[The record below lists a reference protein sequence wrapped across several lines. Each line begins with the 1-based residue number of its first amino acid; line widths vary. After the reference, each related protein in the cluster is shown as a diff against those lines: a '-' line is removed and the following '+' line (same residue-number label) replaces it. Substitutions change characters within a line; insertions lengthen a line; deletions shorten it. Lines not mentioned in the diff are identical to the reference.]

1 MMKNINLF
9 GFFLAI
15 IVLVSACKDDVVVE
29 TGTTYTFEA
38 ATATQA
44 DVQEALILFESGD
57 KIVFGAGTFNFTST
71 LSADGKTDMI
81 IEGAG
86 MNETF
91 LDFTGQISG
100 AEGLKIN
107 NCNSILMYNFTVQ
120 NAEGDGIKATD
131 CDGISFYNVGA
142 VWTGPVSSDNGGYG
156 LYPVVCTNVMMDGC
170 YVRGASDAGIYVGQ
184 SETIIVRNCT
194 AEENV
199 AGIEIENSISADV
212 YGNTATNNTGGILI
226 FDLPGLTI
234 SNGTTHRV
242 FNNTLVSNDH
252 PNFASAGNIVA
263 SVPSGTGIMLL
274 AAKNVEIFE
283 NTITNNNVMGIGF
296 IDYMTLVTL
305 GGLTID
311 DPNYVSALSQIYV
324 HDNIMSRTADYPTEQ
339 TDLGG
344 FLTDVLYPN
353 GDIPDYVYD
362 GFSGSNE
369 TENVL
374 CFDNPGGTFVNIN
387 VPVGFF
393 PQITDITPHLCT
405 HDRLAEVTVVAPA
418 P

>member
-1 MMKNINLF
+1 MKNLNLF
-9 GFFLAI
+9 GLFLAI
-15 IVLVSACKDDVVVE
+15 IVLVSACKDDVETE

-38 ATATQA
+38 GIATQA
-44 DVQEALILFESGD
+44 DVQEALILFEAGD
-57 KIVFGAGTFNFTST
+57 KIIFGAGTFSFTST

-91 LDFTGQISG
+91 LDFTDQISG

-120 NAEGDGIKATD
+120 NAEGDGVKATD

-156 LYPVVCTNVMMDGC
+156 LYPVLCTNVMMDGC

-184 SETIIVRNCT
+184 SQTIIVRNCT

-212 YGNTATNNTGGILI
+212 YGNTARNNTGGILI

-234 SNGTTHRV
+234 SNGTTHRL
-242 FNNTLVSNDH
+242 FNNTLDGNSH
-252 PNFASAGNIVA
+252 PNFAASGNIVA

-274 AAKNVEIFE
+274 AAKNVEIFD

-311 DPNYVSALSQIYV
+311 DPNYVSAISGIYI
-324 HDNIMSRTADYPTEQ
+324 HDNTISRTTEYPTEQ
-339 TDLGG
+339 TDLGA
-344 FLTDVLYPN
+344 FLTDILFPA

-369 TENVL
+369 TENIL

-387 VPVGFF
+387 VPAGFD
-393 PQITDITPHLCT
+393 PQLTDITPHLCIQ
-405 HDRLAEVTVVAPA
+405 DRLAEVTVVAPT